1 MHHGIVYTTNRA
13 VDRRQ
18 KYRSKDRTGRYPEV
32 SNLPAVVDICG
43 AGRSA
48 PTCIQLDLS
57 TARLCRM
64 KKKEVA
70 ARNRSRGGWRPPEDP
85 PRENRFFVRLP
96 DPTRATSTARG
107 TPKIACDP
115 NWGTNARTLT
125 VALGEEKTAASGT
138 RTVAAPELAPFVQK
152 ALVILSLRK
161 EERGGGVRPSLKLS
175 ILPAERS
182 PQTTQKSCAAGQA
195 RAFFTKGAVKRG
207 RGRGGVVPTH
217 THVHAH
223 TLTHCLRV
231 TSEQRANADCTK
243 FTGRLSRHIANTTD
257 GPAECAR
264 RPDRF
269 LTATGGERVEEEG
282 HWKIPKLT
290 ARRSRRRR

>member
-57 TARLCRM
+57 TARLCKM

-115 NWGTNARTLT
+115 NWRTNARTLT
-125 VALGEEKTAASGT
+125 VALALGEKKTA
-138 RTVAAPELAPFVQK
+138 TVARAQSRRPNLRRFVLR
-152 ALVILSLRK
+152 ALRS
-161 EERGGGVRPSLKLS
+161 
-175 ILPAERS
+175 ERS
-182 PQTTQKSCAAGQA
+182 CHPFS
-195 RAFFTKGAVKRG
+195 
-207 RGRGGVVPTH
+207 
-217 THVHAH
+217 
-223 TLTHCLRV
+223 
-231 TSEQRANADCTK
+231 
-243 FTGRLSRHIANTTD
+243 
-257 GPAECAR
+257 
-264 RPDRF
+264 
-269 LTATGGERVEEEG
+269 
-282 HWKIPKLT
+282 
-290 ARRSRRRR
+290 